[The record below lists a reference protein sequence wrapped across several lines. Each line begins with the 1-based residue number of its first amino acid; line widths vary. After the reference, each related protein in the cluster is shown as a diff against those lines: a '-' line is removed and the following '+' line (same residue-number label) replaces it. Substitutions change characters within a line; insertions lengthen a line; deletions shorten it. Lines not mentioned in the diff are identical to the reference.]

1 MKTILPVAFA
11 LTASLAVAA
20 PKITAQSIIV
30 NPVQTTEHVRVWT
43 DRDPSGANT
52 PDYTIGDKIRL
63 FVTADRD
70 AYVYLFS
77 VEADGTVEQILPNA
91 YNSGANFVKAGVVKA
106 FPGNNDTF
114 TYNVAGSLG
123 ITKVL
128 AVASATKLDLKA
140 LSAYKSGEKFA
151 VVRVKGQQ
159 QLAQALSIVVS
170 PIPQKTWTSDLALI
184 NVVAAPAPAADTS
197 AQPVTPAQDGTTT
210 QTTTTQTTTITLTPY
225 TGATYARPVA
235 VQNGTGYVFHSNT
248 QVETLLKYYS
258 GELINL
264 GYAQDDQTIT
274 GTTATAHFSQGDAKA
289 VLTIKNTKGHVDV
302 SVVRSN

>member
-1 MKTILPVAFA
+1 MNRLLPVAFA

-43 DRDPSGANT
+43 DRDPSGTNT

-106 FPGNNDTF
+106 FPGNGDTF
-114 TYNVAGSLG
+114 TYNVAGSVG

-128 AVASATKLDLKA
+128 AVASTTKLDLKA

-170 PIPQKTWTSDLALI
+170 PISQKTWTSDVALI
-184 NVVAAPAPAADTS
+184 NVVAAPAPAADTT
-197 AQPVTPAQDGTTT
+197 AQPVAPAQDTTT

-225 TGATYARPVA
+225 TGATYARPVE

-248 QVETLLKYYS
+248 QVETLLKFYS
-258 GELINL
+258 SELVNL

-274 GTTATAHFSQGDAKA
+274 GTTATAHFSQGNAKA
-289 VLTIKNTKGHVDV
+289 VLSIKNTNGRVDV

>member
-1 MKTILPVAFA
+1 MKTVLPIALA
-11 LTASLAVAA
+11 LTAGMATAA

-30 NPVQTTEHVRVWT
+30 NPVQTEAQVRVWT
-43 DRDPSGANT
+43 DRDPSGKNT
-52 PDYTIGDKIRL
+52 PDYTIGDKVRL
-63 FVTADRD
+63 FVTADKD
-70 AYVYLFS
+70 AYIYLFS

-106 FPGNNDTF
+106 FPSNSDTF

-123 ITKVL
+123 VTKVL
-128 AVASATKLDLKA
+128 AVASTSKLDLKA

-151 VVRVKGQQ
+151 VVSVKGQQ

-170 PIPQKTWTSDLALI
+170 PVPQKTWSSDVAFI
-184 NVVAAPAPAADTS
+184 NVVAKPVADT
-197 AQPVTPAQDGTTT
+197 GTDVGTST
-210 QTTTTQTTTITLTPY
+210 QTTTTTQTTTITLTPY
-225 TGATYARPVA
+225 TGATYARPVT

-258 GELINL
+258 AQLVSL

-274 GTTATAHFSQGDAKA
+274 GSSALAHFSQGDSRA
-289 VLTIKNTKGHVDV
+289 VLNIKNTNGRVDV

>member
-1 MKTILPVAFA
+1 MADMKTIFPIAFA
-11 LTASLAVAA
+11 LTATMAVAA

-30 NPVQTTEHVRVWT
+30 NPVQSDAQVRVWT
-43 DRDPSGANT
+43 DRDPSGKNT

-63 FVTADRD
+63 FVTTDKD

-91 YNSGANFVKAGVVKA
+91 YNSGANFIKAGIVKS
-106 FPGNNDTF
+106 FPGSSDTF

-123 ITKVL
+123 VTKVL
-128 AVASATKLDLKA
+128 AVASTTKLDLKT
-140 LSAYKSGEKFA
+140 LSTYKSGEKFA
-151 VVRVKGQQ
+151 AVSVKGQQ

-170 PIPQKTWTSDLALI
+170 PVPQKTWSSDVAFI
-184 NVVAAPAPAADTS
+184 NVVAKPVAQANTSTDT
-197 AQPVTPAQDGTTT
+197 GTTT
-210 QTTTTQTTTITLTPY
+210 QTTTTTETTTITLTPY
-225 TGATYARPVA
+225 TGATYARPVT
-235 VQNGTGYVFHSNT
+235 VENGAGYVFHSNT

-258 GELINL
+258 AQLVNL

-274 GTTATAHFSQGDAKA
+274 GTSAIAHFSQGNSKA
-289 VLTIKNTKGHVDV
+289 VLNIKNTNGRVDV